1 MSLTRTVVSHSNN
14 WETEVW
20 IGVTQQDI
28 SSNVLLNRS
37 YTPQLNQKFISSPQ
51 TVQKAFLDLFLT
63 SMISMKIWRT
73 VIAIDDHL
81 KIWPWLVIWTNLRYN
96 IRDIYHAQPIARR
109 YSSLLCV
116 ELLCCVVHQLAI
128 LQCQLLALFTLY
140 ILCAALVSMGN
151 LKLTQLWLHV
161 QRKRID
167 YFKLPQAESKFRYT
181 AIYSVCGMSLPLHLQ
196 QPIRAWWWSLYF

>member
-1 MSLTRTVVSHSNN
+1 
-14 WETEVW
+14 
-20 IGVTQQDI
+20 
-28 SSNVLLNRS
+28 
-37 YTPQLNQKFISSPQ
+37 
-51 TVQKAFLDLFLT
+51 
-63 SMISMKIWRT
+63 MISMKIWRT

-81 KIWPWLVIWTNLRYN
+81 KTWPWLVIWTNLRYK

-140 ILCAALVSMGN
+140 ILCPALVSMGN

-161 QRKRID
+161 QRGLITLN
-167 YFKLPQAESKFRYT
+167 FHKLRVSFDIQLSIQSVACLCLFTCNNQSVHGDDPSIFSFIKPLGASQNMTFGGRKCT
-181 AIYSVCGMSLPLHLQ
+181 ARRFV
-196 QPIRAWWWSLYF
+196 